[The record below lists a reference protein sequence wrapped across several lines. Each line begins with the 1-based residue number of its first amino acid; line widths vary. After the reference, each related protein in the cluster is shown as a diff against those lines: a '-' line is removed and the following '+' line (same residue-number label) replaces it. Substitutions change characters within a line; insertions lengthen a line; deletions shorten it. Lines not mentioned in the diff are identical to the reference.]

1 MIPVFIGIG
10 SNLANPQ
17 QQVLSAIS
25 QLKSLPYCQFIR
37 QSSLYRSQPMGP
49 QDQPDYVN
57 AVVQLETILEAEALL
72 DLLQKIELDAGRERN
87 KEERWGARTLDLDM
101 LLFGNEI
108 IATERLTVPHY
119 GLTEREF
126 VVIPLAEIAP
136 ELQLPQGDYIAELA
150 QNFAH
155 NTLVKLS

>member
-10 SNLANPQ
+10 SNLANPH
-17 QQVLSAIS
+17 QQVLSAIE
-25 QLKSLPYCQFIR
+25 QLKLLPCCRFIQ

-49 QDQPDYVN
+49 QDQPNYVN

-72 DLLQKIELDAGRERN
+72 DLLQQIELDAGRERN

-150 QNFAH
+150 LNFAH